1 MIEQKH
7 EKKMEWI
14 CSKYNIWKFA
24 RPIFNAY
31 SPPFKGL
38 TINSKLIV
46 NPKEIIETLADYYE
60 EHFAE
65 PLPDLNNPFHQKVMS
80 MYESISY
87 MPNIP
92 LEKIS
97 INEVIREWR
106 KFSSKKSTD
115 SVETSAFLLKKL
127 PEEYLNILTILFS
140 KCSEKGDFF
149 MRAKHAKMICL
160 PKEGIY
166 PPPNR
171 LRPIS
176 LLLNIGKCLERVVH
190 NRILNWC
197 RDKNIFI
204 DEQFGFSP
212 NRRLQTRVVSLVE
225 DLKMTVTANNRPA
238 LMIFIDFLSAFDRVW
253 HPVLIANLWE
263 MDI

>member
-1 MIEQKH
+1 
-7 EKKMEWI
+7 
-14 CSKYNIWKFA
+14 
-24 RPIFNAY
+24 
-31 SPPFKGL
+31 
-38 TINSKLIV
+38 
-46 NPKEIIETLADYYE
+46 
-60 EHFAE
+60 
-65 PLPDLNNPFHQKVMS
+65 
-80 MYESISY
+80 
-87 MPNIP
+87 
-92 LEKIS
+92 
-97 INEVIREWR
+97 
-106 KFSSKKSTD
+106 
-115 SVETSAFLLKKL
+115 
-127 PEEYLNILTILFS
+127 
-140 KCSEKGDFF
+140 

-204 DEQFGFSP
+204 DAQFGFSP

-253 HPVLIANLWE
+253 HPVLIANLWGNGYITGYRE
-263 MDI
+263 GPSVFITEVNALEKYLWQ